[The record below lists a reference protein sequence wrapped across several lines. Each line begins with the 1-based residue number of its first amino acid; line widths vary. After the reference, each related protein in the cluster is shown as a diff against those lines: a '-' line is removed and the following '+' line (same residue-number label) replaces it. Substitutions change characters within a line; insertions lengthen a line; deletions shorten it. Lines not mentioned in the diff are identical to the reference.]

1 MTRTQPR
8 VTKDVLELIRRAEV
22 AVQRGE
28 LSKAQTLAYAL
39 HDAGFRNTASDIE
52 RKIKEAEADGE
63 DGEPLYDELPKQP
76 EYEYY

>member
-1 MTRTQPR
+1 MTKTQPR
-8 VTKDVLELIRRAEV
+8 VTKDVLELIGGAEV

-39 HDAGFRNTASDIE
+39 HDAGFRNTATDIE
-52 RKIKEAEADGE
+52 RKIKEAADE

-76 EYEYY
+76 EYEEYY